1 VSSAWTAAVALAR
14 RRSRTSTS
22 RHSCAETADRRAALT
37 ANPDDAATLSAAH
50 DVVRR
55 RIAAACLRSGRRS
68 DDVRLLPVSKGVPVA
83 RLRAAL
89 AAGIVDF
96 GENRVQEAEVKAGQ
110 LVGARW
116 ELVGRLQG
124 NKAARALAVFG
135 AIHSVDSLELAQRL
149 DRLAVARVGDPA
161 ARRPVPVFLQVNVD
175 DDPAKAGFLPAALES
190 ALAVLAA
197 LTGLELRGLMTI
209 GRMVDRPEQA
219 RPTFAA
225 LRDLSLRLRQL
236 DPRLGAELSMGMTDD
251 FEVAV
256 EEGATVVRVGRA
268 IFGARPAG

>member
-1 VSSAWTAAVALAR
+1 
-14 RRSRTSTS
+14 
-22 RHSCAETADRRAALT
+22 
-37 ANPDDAATLSAAH
+37 
-50 DVVRR
+50 
-55 RIAAACLRSGRRS
+55 
-68 DDVRLLPVSKGVPVA
+68 VA